1 MINHYKILGL
11 EPTASSDEVTQAF
24 RKMALKYHPDR
35 NDSPDAALRFQE
47 VYEAYEML
55 KNVAKRQEQ
64 VSTHL
69 RYDFLKTDSV
79 RSRARNLTREEVQD
93 LQASEMFATTALN
106 LDDLLQDIKDVGS
119 ILREREKELKREV
132 KNAKLNEQQL
142 RDELRKMTE
151 EMRDETKTN

>member
-47 VYEAYEML
+47 VYEAYEVL
-55 KNVAKRQEQ
+55 KNVSKRPKQ
-64 VSTHL
+64 VPTHL

-79 RSRARNLTREEVQD
+79 RSRARNLTREELKD

-106 LDDLLQDIKDVGS
+106 LDDLLQDMKNMGS
-119 ILREREKELKREV
+119 ALKERQRELKKAV

-142 RDELRKMTE
+142 RDQMLKMSE

>member
-1 MINHYKILGL
+1 MSNHYKTLGL

-24 RKMALKYHPDR
+24 RKLALKYHPDR

-47 VYEAYEML
+47 VYEAYEVL

-64 VSTHL
+64 VPAHL
-69 RYDFLKTDSV
+69 RYDLLKTDSV
-79 RSRARNLTREEVQD
+79 RSRARNLTREEVKD

-119 ILREREKELKREV
+119 TLREREKELKKEV

-142 RDELRKMTE
+142 RDALRKMTE
-151 EMRDETKTN
+151 EMRDETKTS

>member
-11 EPTASSDEVTQAF
+11 EPTASSDEVAQAF

-47 VYEAYEML
+47 VYEAYEAL

-64 VSTHL
+64 ASAYL
-69 RYDFLKTDSV
+69 RYDFPKTDSV
-79 RSRARNLTREEVQD
+79 RSRARNLTRDELKD
-93 LQASEMFATTALN
+93 LQASEMFANTAINLN
-106 LDDLLQDIKDVGS
+106 DLLQDIRDTGDRLKQRKKD
-119 ILREREKELKREV
+119 LKQEIR
-132 KNAKLNEQQL
+132 NAKLTEQQL
-142 RDELRKMTE
+142 REEMIRMAK